1 MTFGDQINRQK
12 SLRPSNHECPIYCEQ
27 SRYACQLQYA

>member
-12 SLRPSNHECPIYCEQ
+12 SLRPNSHECPNYCEQ